1 MSHEGIRIVNL
12 DDARREQQAEQP
24 LPPDAITPA
33 KVKVDITGGTG
44 LAIDW
49 KDGHRSAWSFAFLR
63 DACPCATCHEARE
76 ADGLEPGE
84 RKPQVAQI
92 LPMYVA
98 PARPLSAEPI
108 GRYAI
113 KFKWNDGHESGIYAW
128 EFLRRL
134 DEREEK

>member
-12 DDARREQQAEQP
+12 DDARRESQAEQP
-24 LPPDAITPA
+24 LPPDAVTPA

-44 LAIDW
+44 LAITW
-49 KDGHRSAWSFAFLR
+49 KDGRTSAWTFPFLR

-76 ADGLEPGE
+76 ADGRQPGE
-84 RKPQVAQI
+84 PKPQPTQAFP
-92 LPMYVA
+92 LYAP
-98 PARPLSAEPI
+98 PARPRSAEPI

-134 DEREEK
+134 DGETK

>member
-1 MSHEGIRIVNL
+1 MSHEGIRIINL

-24 LPPDAITPA
+24 LSPDAITPA

-49 KDGHRSAWSFAFLR
+49 KDGHHSAWTFAFLR
-63 DACPCATCHEARE
+63 DACPCATCHESRE
-76 ADGLEPGE
+76 ADGREPGVP
-84 RKPQVAQI
+84 KPQPVQI
-92 LPMYVA
+92 FPIYTA
-98 PARPLSAEPI
+98 PARPLTAEPI

-134 DEREEK
+134 DETTQ

>member
-12 DDARREQQAEQP
+12 DDARREAQAEQP
-24 LPPDAITPA
+24 LPPDAIIPA
-33 KVKVDITGGTG
+33 KVKVELTEGTG
-44 LAIDW
+44 VSIDW
-49 KDGHRSAWSFAFLR
+49 KDGHRSHWTFAFLR

-76 ADGLEPGE
+76 ADGRLPGVP
-84 RKPQVAQI
+84 KPVPVQVFPLYA
-92 LPMYVA
+92 A
-98 PARPLSAEPI
+98 PACPLTAEPI

-134 DEREEK
+134 EER

>member
-1 MSHEGIRIVNL
+1 MSHEGIRIVSL
-12 DDARREQQAEQP
+12 DDARREAQAEQP
-24 LPPDAITPA
+24 LPPEAITPA
-33 KVKVDITGGTG
+33 KVQVELTNGTG
-44 LAIDW
+44 VSIDW
-49 KDGHRSAWSFAFLR
+49 KDGHHSRWTFAFLR

-76 ADGLEPGE
+76 ADGRLPGE
-84 RKPQVAQI
+84 PKLVPQQNFPI
-92 LPMYVA
+92 YTA

-134 DEREEK
+134 QQ

>member
-12 DDARREQQAEQP
+12 NDARREAQAEQP

-33 KVKVDITGGTG
+33 RVRVDITGGTG
-44 LAIDW
+44 AQIDW
-49 KDGHRSAWSFAFLR
+49 KDGCRSQWTFAFLR
-63 DACPCATCHEARE
+63 EACPCATCHEERE
-76 ADGLEPGE
+76 ADGRLPG
-84 RKPQVAQI
+84 VARPAPKQMFP
-92 LPMYVA
+92 LYTE

-134 DEREEK
+134 EK